1 MTAVAAFTYPWD
13 VLGDPAAPARLR
25 ELGADT
31 AVLAAAYHSATAV
44 TPRHPLHRVV
54 HAPHSAV
61 YYPPDPARW
70 GSAALR
76 PAPQRWC
83 GTADAY
89 GQAAR
94 QLRDAG
100 LDVHAWVVLTHNSRL
115 GAAHPEHAVR
125 NAYGDSLSWA
135 LCIAQPPVRAYAAT
149 LAAEAAVQ
157 PGTSGVELE
166 SCGCYGYAHAHA
178 HDKTGG
184 VPFGEAARYLLSL
197 CFCPACHDGY
207 ASHGADPGQLR
218 VAVRDALEPL
228 WRGNGGGGDGWA
240 SVQDLLGA
248 ELASA
253 TLLQRLA
260 ATRSLQQEVIAA
272 VRAEA
277 GQGCRIMLHAD
288 PVPYRTGANPG
299 VMADDVLGG
308 DILGGDLPARADGL
322 VIPAAAVSRMAAAC
336 PPAGRPPAP
345 ALAAN
350 HQIISG
356 MGGGGDFTV
365 PPEATEIRLYHPGLA
380 SDLDLRAA
388 AVSVARYLATRMFP
402 CPAGEF
408 NTELWRPD
416 GPRVLTN
423 AWATGVSRHRSGQ
436 SCSSFLVHSMAGP
449 RG

>member
-31 AVLAAAYHSATAV
+31 AVLAAAYHSATAL

-70 GSAALR
+70 GAAALR
-76 PAPQRWC
+76 PVPQRWC

-100 LDVHAWVVLTHNSRL
+100 LDVHAWVVVAHNSRL
-115 GAAHPEHAVR
+115 GSAHPEHAVR
-125 NAYGDSLSWA
+125 NAYGDRLSWA
-135 LCIAQPPVRAYAAT
+135 LCIAQPQVRAYAAA

-166 SCGCYGYAHAHA
+166 SCGWYGHAHLHA

-197 CFCPACHDGY
+197 CFCAACNNGY
-207 ASHGADPGQLR
+207 ASLGADPAKLR

-228 WRGNGGGGDGWA
+228 WRGDGGEGDGGDGWA
-240 SVQDLLGA
+240 AVQDLLGA

-253 TLLQRLA
+253 SLRYRLA
-260 ATRSLQQEVIAA
+260 AARALQQEVITA

-277 GQGCRIMLHAD
+277 GPGCRIVLHAD
-288 PVPYRTGANPG
+288 PVPYRAGANPG

-308 DILGGDLPARADGL
+308 DLPARADGL
-322 VIPAAAVSRMAAAC
+322 VVPAAAVSRTAAAS
-336 PPAGRPPAP
+336 PRAGWLAAGRLAAGGLAAGGLAAP
-345 ALAAN
+345 VLAAN
-350 HQIISG
+350 HQIVSG
-356 MGGGGDFTV
+356 MGGGDFAV

-380 SDLDLRAA
+380 SDRDLRTA
-388 AVSVARYLATRMFP
+388 AVSVARYLATR
-402 CPAGEF
+402 
-408 NTELWRPD
+408 
-416 GPRVLTN
+416 
-423 AWATGVSRHRSGQ
+423 
-436 SCSSFLVHSMAGP
+436 
-449 RG
+449 

>member
-25 ELGADT
+25 EVGADT
-31 AVLAAAYHSATAV
+31 AVLAAAYHSATAL

-70 GSAALR
+70 GAAALR

-100 LDVHAWVVLTHNSRL
+100 LDVHAWVVVAHNSRL
-115 GAAHPEHAVR
+115 AGARPGHAVR
-125 NAYGDSLSWA
+125 NAYGDRLGWA
-135 LCIAQPPVRAYAAT
+135 LCIAQPQVRAYAAA

-166 SCGCYGYAHAHA
+166 SCGWYGYAHLHA

-184 VPFGEAARYLLSL
+184 VPFGEAATYLLSL
-197 CFCPACHDGY
+197 CFCPACQDGY
-207 ASHGADPGQLR
+207 ASRGADPAKLR

-228 WRGNGGGGDGWA
+228 WGRDGGGGGDWA
-240 SVQDLLGA
+240 AVQDLLGA
-248 ELASA
+248 ELASV

-260 ATRSLQQEVIAA
+260 AARSLQQEVIAA

-277 GQGCRIMLHAD
+277 GPGCRIVLHAD
-288 PVPYRTGANPG
+288 PVPYRAGANPG
-299 VMADDVLGG
+299 MTPDDVLGG
-308 DILGGDLPARADGL
+308 DLTARADG
-322 VIPAAAVSRMAAAC
+322 VVVPAAAVSRMAAAG
-336 PPAGRPPAP
+336 PRAGRLA
-345 ALAAN
+345 ASVLAAN
-350 HQIISG
+350 HQIVSG
-356 MGGGGDFTV
+356 MGGSGDFTV
-365 PPEATEIRLYHPGLA
+365 PVEATEIRLYHPGLA
-380 SDLDLRAA
+380 SDRDLRAA
-388 AVSVARYLATRMFP
+388 AVSVARYMA
-402 CPAGEF
+402 
-408 NTELWRPD
+408 
-416 GPRVLTN
+416 
-423 AWATGVSRHRSGQ
+423 SRED
-436 SCSSFLVHSMAGP
+436 SSRAQPGRGRAGP
-449 RG
+449 

>member
-1 MTAVAAFTYPWD
+1 M
-13 VLGDPAAPARLR
+13 
-25 ELGADT
+25 
-31 AVLAAAYHSATAV
+31 
-44 TPRHPLHRVV
+44 
-54 HAPHSAV
+54 
-61 YYPPDPARW
+61 
-70 GSAALR
+70 
-76 PAPQRWC
+76 
-83 GTADAY
+83 
-89 GQAAR
+89 
-94 QLRDAG
+94 
-100 LDVHAWVVLTHNSRL
+100 
-115 GAAHPEHAVR
+115 
-125 NAYGDSLSWA
+125 
-135 LCIAQPPVRAYAAT
+135 
-149 LAAEAAVQ
+149 
-157 PGTSGVELE
+157 
-166 SCGCYGYAHAHA
+166 
-178 HDKTGG
+178 
-184 VPFGEAARYLLSL
+184 
-197 CFCPACHDGY
+197 
-207 ASHGADPGQLR
+207 
-218 VAVRDALEPL
+218 
-228 WRGNGGGGDGWA
+228 
-240 SVQDLLGA
+240 
-248 ELASA
+248 
-253 TLLQRLA
+253 
-260 ATRSLQQEVIAA
+260 
-272 VRAEA
+272 RAEA

-299 VMADDVLGG
+299 VMADDVLGS
-308 DILGGDLPARADGL
+308 DLPARADGL